1 MSNARLANIV
11 PRDSLSYHRSPSHTL
26 SVSSANTFTLSMT
39 QIRDDEGTQQHYSTL
54 EAWNVR
60 ESDFPKDGSL
70 S

>member
-1 MSNARLANIV
+1 
-11 PRDSLSYHRSPSHTL
+11 
-26 SVSSANTFTLSMT
+26 MT